1 MSQRMSVCLEIDNG
15 QTKCKKCGHDLGS
28 SKNNWKTGTIVHERP
43 MNGAGGEPYQ
53 SRNHVL
59 LRLFYC
65 PGCKRQLGTE
75 TALKDHAFLEDVLFD
90 GQVE

>member
-1 MSQRMSVCLEIDNG
+1 
-15 QTKCKKCGHDLGS
+15 
-28 SKNNWKTGTIVHERP
+28 

-53 SRNHVL
+53 SRDHVL

-75 TALKDHAFLEDVLFD
+75 TALKDDAFLEDVLFD
-90 GQVE
+90 G